1 MTRTLVF
8 LLVLTCTV
16 ALPASSAA
24 QTADCAVLPAN
35 LVVPAMYRQWVEE
48 LIDRSSTLY
57 RQCMAIAAAG
67 DTVVTVYVGRWTA
80 GDGRARTAFSRER
93 QGRLRA
99 RVEIPVSA
107 DFAELLAHE
116 FEHVLEQIERI
127 DLRQLAQTRKSGVRQ
142 VARNTFETDRA
153 FDAGMAAAGELAA
166 CGADGLACAR
176 ALTMVAAKD

>member
-8 LLVLTCTV
+8 LLVFTCTA

-24 QTADCAVLPAN
+24 KTADCVVLPDN
-35 LVVPAMYRQWVEE
+35 LVMPAMYRPWVED
-48 LIDRSSTLY
+48 LIKRSSTLY
-57 RQCMAIAAAG
+57 RQCLAIAAAD
-67 DTVVTVYVGRWTA
+67 DTIVTVYVGRRTP
-80 GDGRARTAFSRER
+80 GDCRARTAFSRER
-93 QGRLRA
+93 QGRLHA

-116 FEHVLEQIERI
+116 FEHVLEQIERK
-127 DLRQLAQTRKSGVRQ
+127 DLRRLAQTRNSGVRQ

-153 FDAGMAAAGELAA
+153 LDAGMAAAGELAA
-166 CGADGLACAR
+166 CGADRPACAQ